1 MNYTIKNSLD
11 SKCSA
16 FSCSECHKIVPPEHL
31 HIHITHDDGRDNEYG
46 FCSEGCGILWLERAE
61 EVESFKVAL

>member
-31 HIHITHDDGRDNEYG
+31 HIVKTDGDGGEWG
-46 FCSEGCGILWLERAE
+46 FCSEGCAIIWLERAE
-61 EVESFKVAL
+61 EVESFKEAL